1 MNGSETLPSKLT
13 QPERDRINNTVRAR
27 MAGYAKGGKKR
38 NL

>member
-13 QPERDRINNTVRAR
+13 QPERDRINTVRAR